1 MDSKD
6 NSISERIKELRHTL
20 KLSQVKFAAAI
31 HISNGYQAEIELGN
45 YPANHRLIALV
56 AAAFNVNEAWLRSGE
71 GTMFTRAATP
81 PVTPAEKLERMTA
94 VFNELYPEFQD
105 YILNQID
112 QLIVLQD
119 LKREDDKEPQP

>member
-1 MDSKD
+1 MSGD
-6 NSISERIKELRHTL
+6 NNNNGVNERIKELRHMM
-20 KLSQVKFAAAI
+20 KLSQAKFAAAI

-45 YPANHRLIALV
+45 SKANDRLIALIT
-56 AAAFNVNEAWLRSGE
+56 AAFNVNEAWLRCGE

-119 LKREDDKEPQP
+119 LKREEYKEP